1 MTDLRKAAE
10 MALEE
15 FELFFNTY
23 PHMEKGYT
31 LDAREALRQAL
42 AQPPVAYR
50 NKVDVKTGFMWN
62 YTEAKL
68 QDKNG
73 NDLVEYQALYL

>member
-10 MALEE
+10 MALEALCTCGQQQKE
-15 FELFFNTY
+15 A
-23 PHMEKGYT
+23 K
-31 LDAREALRQAL
+31 EALRQAL

-50 NKVDVKTGFMWN
+50 NKVDVGTGFMWN

-68 QDKNG
+68 QDASG
-73 NDLVEYQALYL
+73 NDLVEYQELYL

>member
-10 MALEE
+10 MALEA
-15 FELFFNTY
+15 
-23 PHMEKGYT
+23 
-31 LDAREALRQAL
+31 LDCLPWQASPIAVEATKALRQAL

-50 NKVDVKTGFMWN
+50 NKVDVKTGFIWN

-68 QDKNG
+68 QDANG
-73 NDLVEYQALYL
+73 NDLVEYQELYL

>member
-1 MTDLRKAAE
+1 MRKAAE
-10 MALEE
+10 MALEALE
-15 FELFFNTY
+15 N
-23 PHMEKGYT
+23 PWKAKPDGVA
-31 LDAREALRQAL
+31 DALIALRQAL

-68 QDKNG
+68 KDENG
-73 NDLVEYQALYL
+73 NDLVEYQELYL

>member
-10 MALEE
+10 MALEA
-15 FELFFNTY
+15 
-23 PHMEKGYT
+23 
-31 LDAREALRQAL
+31 LDCLPWKASPIAIEATKALRTAL

-50 NKVDVKTGFMWN
+50 NKVDVGTGFMWN
-62 YTEAKL
+62 YSEAKL

-73 NDLVEYQALYL
+73 NDLVEYQELYL